1 MSSLLSWTKNNKTLA
16 FSGILNRDSLVEF
29 WDKRQ
34 TLLTQVE
41 QVEQVDV
48 SALTH
53 VDSTG
58 LAMLVRLKGEYQSQ
72 QSHLGIVGVSD
83 NLNTLMELYGVK
95 SLLMD

>member
-34 TLLTQVE
+34 ALLTQVE
-41 QVEQVDV
+41 QIDV

-72 QSHLGIVGVSD
+72 QRGFSIVGVSD

-95 SLLMD
+95 PLLMD

>member
-16 FSGILNRDSLVEF
+16 FPGILNRDSLVEF

-34 TLLTQVE
+34 TLLT

>member
-34 TLLTQVE
+34 ALLAQIGHI
-41 QVEQVDV
+41 DV
-48 SALTH
+48 ADLTH

-58 LAMLVRLKGEYQSQ
+58 LAMLVRLKGEYQAQ
-72 QSHLGIVGVSD
+72 QRSFSLVGVSD

-95 SLLMD
+95 PLLMD

>member
-1 MSSLLSWTKNNKTLA
+1 MSILLSWTKNNKTLA

-34 TLLTQVE
+34 TLLT

>member
-34 TLLTQVE
+34 ALLTQVE
-41 QVEQVDV
+41 QIDV
-48 SALTH
+48 SDLTH

-72 QSHLGIVGVSD
+72 QRHFGIVGVSD

-95 SLLMD
+95 PLLMD

>member
-1 MSSLLSWTKNNKTLA
+1 MRSQLSWTQNSVMLA
-16 FSGILNRDSLVEF
+16 LSGVLDRDSLVEF

-34 TLLTQVE
+34 TLLSQIE
-41 QVEQVDV
+41 RIDV

-72 QSHLGIVGVSD
+72 QRHLSILGVSD

-95 SLLMD
+95 PLLMD

>member
-1 MSSLLSWTKNNKTLA
+1 MRSQLSWTQNSVMLA
-16 FSGILNRDSLVEF
+16 LSGVLDRDSLVEF

-34 TLLTQVE
+34 TLLSQIE
-41 QVEQVDV
+41 RIDV

-58 LAMLVRLKGEYQSQ
+58 LAMLVRLKGEYHSQ
-72 QSHLGIVGVSD
+72 QRHLSILGVSD

-95 SLLMD
+95 PLLMD

>member
-34 TLLTQVE
+34 TLLT

>member
-34 TLLTQVE
+34 TLLT

-95 SLLMD
+95 PLLMD

>member
-41 QVEQVDV
+41 QVDV

-72 QSHLGIVGVSD
+72 QSHFGIVGVSD

>member
-16 FSGILNRDSLVEF
+16 FSGILNHDSLVEF

-34 TLLTQVE
+34 TLLT